1 VLDTPAERIIAA
13 SEPAVQ
19 LLSAAGSKRVVGGTL
34 ASVTYRIPAR
44 ELERMPASRLPGY
57 PTTRLIHVTGYV
69 VAFQLWI
76 RPIDPARPGGPAFA
90 VIAELDGGSEV
101 GPDHG
106 VEAAVPGLV
115 GSTDSRLIIDRI
127 SADVAAT
134 LGVGPD
140 RVLRTSILDLAAPS
154 DVSVLLDVLAQATR
168 RGSGGAVRI
177 ALQCPAGDVIKTV
190 MAVVPLLP
198 PPSCAFVAVADD
210 GLAVPA
216 RGIELDNA
224 LLRLTRPSEMV
235 SASGDGDASGRV
247 HFPGRSRLSDRELE
261 VVRQLLAGDRVPAI
275 ARSLFLSQST
285 VRNYLSSVFRKLGVG
300 SQQELLDLLRAP
312 KE

>member
-1 VLDTPAERIIAA
+1 
-13 SEPAVQ
+13 
-19 LLSAAGSKRVVGGTL
+19 
-34 ASVTYRIPAR
+34 
-44 ELERMPASRLPGY
+44 
-57 PTTRLIHVTGYV
+57 
-69 VAFQLWI
+69 
-76 RPIDPARPGGPAFA
+76 
-90 VIAELDGGSEV
+90 
-101 GPDHG
+101 
-106 VEAAVPGLV
+106 
-115 GSTDSRLIIDRI
+115 
-127 SADVAAT
+127 
-134 LGVGPD
+134 
-140 RVLRTSILDLAAPS
+140 
-154 DVSVLLDVLAQATR
+154 LLDVLAQATR